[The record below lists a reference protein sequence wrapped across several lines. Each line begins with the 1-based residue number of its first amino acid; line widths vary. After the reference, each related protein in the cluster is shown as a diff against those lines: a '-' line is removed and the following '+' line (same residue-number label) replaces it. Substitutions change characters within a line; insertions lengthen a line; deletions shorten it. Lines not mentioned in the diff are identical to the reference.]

1 MKITRTAFFLVETPR
16 ETGAISEHLLVR
28 VDTDGGPSGWGEWS
42 DLAHGHPA
50 NFPNFPLLEEEA
62 TRRIAGADPLNIAAT
77 MERLGGRSGL
87 AGGIPVAL
95 EIALFDLQGKLLG
108 VPVSTLLGGKRR
120 DRIPF
125 CYPIFPLR
133 GEGEVEPNI
142 ERVRR
147 LHAQGFTRIRKYIG
161 PALDAEERFFKQL
174 RDSFGQEVEIKSLD
188 LSARF
193 YWQEA
198 LALLERFKPY
208 DYQMAESVSRDRE
221 PRGMA
226 EVRRRLGIPISEH
239 LGSYRQILE
248 YAEAGAIDVCNL
260 STCGLGIQRAK
271 ALFDF
276 AHGLGLRALHGTTQ
290 ELSIGTAAAAHVC
303 AAIERVDM
311 PCDPAGPLL
320 YTEDCA
326 RQRVRY
332 EGASLLVPEGPGLGI
347 EVDEAHL
354 REIAYKGTRLQQLR
368 ERRALA

>member
-1 MKITRTAFFLVETPR
+1 MRITGTTFHLVETPR

-28 VDTDGGPSGWGEWS
+28 VDTDEGPRGWGEWS

-50 NFPNFPLLEEEA
+50 NFPDFRLLEEEA
-62 TRRIAGADPLNIAAT
+62 TRRLAGADPLNIAAT
-77 MERLGGRSGL
+77 MDRLAVQGAL

-95 EIALFDLQGKLLG
+95 EMALFDLQGKLLG
-108 VPVSTLLGGKRR
+108 VPVSTLLGGRRR

-125 CYPIFPLR
+125 CYPIFPL
-133 GEGEVEPNI
+133 GGDADVEPNL
-142 ERVRR
+142 ERVGR
-147 LHAQGFTRIRKYIG
+147 LKARGFTRIRKYIG
-161 PALDAEERFFKQL
+161 PALDAEERFLKGL
-174 RDSFGQEVEIKSLD
+174 RDAYGQEVELKSLD

-208 DYQMAESVSRDRE
+208 DYQLAESVSKDRE
-221 PRGMA
+221 PKGMA

-248 YAEAGAIDVCNL
+248 YAQAEAVDVCNL
-260 STCGLGIQRAK
+260 STCGLGLRRAK

-303 AAIERVDM
+303 AAVERVDM

-320 YTEDCA
+320 YTEDCT
-326 RQRVRY
+326 RERVRY
-332 EGASLLVPEGPGLGI
+332 EGASLLVPDGPGLGV
-347 EVDEAHL
+347 EVDEDHL
-354 REIAYKGTRLQQLR
+354 RDIAYRGTRLRQLR
-368 ERRALA
+368 ERRSRP